1 MYDYIDLITLSC
13 THTVLQ
19 TFEFQGGVENF
30 VGETFSVEENTDA
43 SLPFNLTANPS
54 LAPVLARLSGGDL
67 NAQRVSVEGGAVQ
80 FVGVS
85 RDDTGNYSLT
95 FTNQADTQT
104 LTFTL
109 DVQCK

>member
-1 MYDYIDLITLSC
+1 MYDYIDLIKLSLSC
-13 THTVLQ
+13 THIVLQ

-43 SLPFNLTANPS
+43 SLPFILMANPS
-54 LAPVLARLSGGDL
+54 PAPVLARLSGGDL

-85 RDDTGNYSLT
+85 REDTEITVSPSPTRLT
-95 FTNQADTQT
+95 HGH
-104 LTFTL
+104 
-109 DVQCK
+109 